1 MSASLKPLTR
11 RTSNVRVADGAG
23 SELVG
28 EDESDGEG
36 ASVGDCASLGALVA
50 LEVSVGLGS

>member
-11 RTSNVRVADGAG
+11 RTRSVRVADGAW
-23 SELVG
+23 SEFVG

-36 ASVGDCASLGALVA
+36 ASVDDGTSLGASVA

>member
-1 MSASLKPLTR
+1 
-11 RTSNVRVADGAG
+11 VRVADGAG

-36 ASVGDCASLGALVA
+36 ASVRDCASLGALVA